1 MAKKLELTE
10 DKEYTIIL
18 TGAELVP
25 VLNKMMELPY
35 STIASAVEKVTEQIE
50 QQNKIKE

>member
-1 MAKKLELTE
+1 MATKLELQE
-10 DKEYTIIL
+10 EKEYTIIL

-35 STIASAVEKVTEQIE
+35 ISIAQAVEKVTEQIQ
-50 QQNKIKE
+50 QQNKIQE

>member
-1 MAKKLELTE
+1 MNKKLELHE

-25 VLNKMMELPY
+25 VINKIMELPY
-35 STIASAVEKVTEQIE
+35 ATIASAVEKVREQVE
-50 QQNKIKE
+50 QQNKQ